1 MLALL
6 ENVFYARMSLMV
18 PHRGDR
24 PHRGHGRDQRDLF
37 PAGPAGLFRRA
48 PLRKKGWARDIVRNA
63 GGSLIWGA
71 ALLRLRCGQQG
82 LELVSL

>member
-6 ENVFYARMSLMV
+6 ENVFYARMSLMFLIV
-18 PHRGDR
+18 VIATIVAMAVTSGIYFMM
-24 PHRGHGRDQRDLF
+24 DLQGIF
-37 PAGPAGLFRRA
+37 GSSEE
-48 PLRKKGWARDIVRNA
+48 GWARDIVRNA
-63 GGSLIWGA
+63 GGSPIWGA

>member
-6 ENVFYARMSLMV
+6 ENVFYARMSLMFLIV
-18 PHRGDR
+18 VIAPIVAMAVTSGIYFLLDLLGFFG
-24 PHRGHGRDQRDLF
+24 GHLF
-37 PAGPAGLFRRA
+37 
-48 PLRKKGWARDIVRNA
+48 GWARDIVRNA
-63 GGSLIWGA
+63 GGSPIRGA

>member
-6 ENVFYARMSLMV
+6 ENVFYARMSLMFLIV
-18 PHRGDR
+18 VIAPIVAMAVTSGIYFLL
-24 PHRGHGRDQRDLF
+24 DLL
-37 PAGPAGLFRRA
+37 GTSSEE
-48 PLRKKGWARDIVRNA
+48 GWARDIVRNA
-63 GGSLIWGA
+63 GGSPIWGA